1 MNQMDPDFSNAHF
14 YKWGWFVAVE
24 LNSIEGDQ
32 TSKHGSRK
40 QRRDRRSGGN
50 SSSSA
55 ASVGRLYILP
65 TVLPWKSTI
74 HVGFHIPIPMDAS
87 WEFTKNHQNFM
98 RHMKRLSGDFIKVF
112 SVVGSWTFGNF
123 ISMVCWQKWGE
134 TAIFRPNWKIH
145 P

>member
-1 MNQMDPDFSNAHF
+1 MNQMDPGFSNTHF

-24 LNSIEGDQ
+24 LTQ
-32 TSKHGSRK
+32 SKAIRPPSMDRESRGGTAGVGK
-40 QRRDRRSGGN
+40 QSHN
-50 SSSSA
+50 PA

-65 TVLPWKSTI
+65 TVLPWKSTKCRFSYQFPWMR
-74 HVGFHIPIPMDAS
+74 HGNLQ
-87 WEFTKNHQNFM
+87 KNHQNLM

-112 SVVGSWTFGNF
+112 SMVGSWTFVNF
-123 ISMVCWQKWGE
+123 ISMVCWQKWEE